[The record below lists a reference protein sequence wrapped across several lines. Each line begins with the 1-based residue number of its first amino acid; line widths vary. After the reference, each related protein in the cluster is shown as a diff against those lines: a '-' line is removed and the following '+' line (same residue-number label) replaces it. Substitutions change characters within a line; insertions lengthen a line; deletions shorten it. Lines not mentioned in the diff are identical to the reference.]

1 MKYCR
6 KLARLNNITYASR
19 NLINVRMILLR
30 SCDEAYSSA
39 QWQLVSLLNCEVS
52 AIFGMVILMTF
63 VATLGSLS
71 VVLPLAILLVP
82 LYTSLF
88 TKMVAHKKKIQ
99 TYKQK
104 AV

>member
-6 KLARLNNITYASR
+6 KLARLNSITYASR